1 MTKNEQVNNRN
12 YLEKLPNI
20 TLIPNHG
27 KMGSLPSY
35 PLCGKREIFCGPNL
49 QDKDSA
55 ERKHIRTSGYFFDI
69 DEVLSQLNEFDKR
82 IDLVF
87 APLEVRTTCFP
98 KNLSKLHCPKIA
110 FVFDTHHLL
119 YPISTIINYIKHE
132 RFTHVFIYA
141 QPAHL
146 HFFYEAG
153 FIHSAFYPRNIQK
166 FETRNNKKPGVT
178 YIGGKWKSSH
188 LRRSRMVQFLEKNL
202 PKNNIPFHHYNQLPR
217 AIWHKVLARSKIIV
231 LSSLNGQFTPQII
244 SCLFAG
250 ALCFVDELGS
260 QTLLHQF
267 FEPGTHLV
275 TWRDF
280 EDLLQKLIYYYHHP
294 KEAEAIAKA
303 GKLQAQNNFATA
315 RSIALSISEFV
326 FENKID
332 SRFLA
337 VNDKRCQYKRVE
349 PQEYFDARIR
359 LYENIQDL
367 HRIHEML
374 TLISL
379 TSNNLKPS
387 ADLADLPRLIITH
400 AFGSERLKNDADIF
414 FQSVGVKNQ
423 IKTVILNTI
432 EKTSSYDIGILEK
445 QASLKNWE
453 FLVKSMGRLLKSS
466 SLLWVFGK
474 LTSAEHDILKKE
486 GFKAYVFKK
495 SPIIL
500 KVKNTSRKLCYQFWK
515 LGKYPFPYLTIKPT
529 METVP
534 NLNVFIRGW
543 QANFPFLF

>member
-1 MTKNEQVNNRN
+1 MTKNNQVNNRN

-27 KMGSLPSY
+27 KMGSLPSH

-55 ERKHIRTSGYFFDI
+55 ERKYIRTSGYFFDI
-69 DEVLSQLNEFDKR
+69 DDVFSQLNEFDKK

-87 APLEVRTTCFP
+87 APLEVKTTCFP

-166 FETRNNKKPGVT
+166 FETRYNKKSGVT

-202 PKNNIPFHHYNQLPR
+202 PKNNIPFHCYNQLPR

-244 SCLFAG
+244 SCLFAE
-250 ALCFVDELGS
+250 ALCFVDELSS
-260 QTLLHQF
+260 QTLLNQF

-280 EDLLQKLIYYYHHP
+280 EDLLQKLIYYYYHP

-303 GKLQAQNNFATA
+303 GKLQVQNNFATA

-332 SRFLA
+332 TRFLA

-349 PQEYFDARIR
+349 PPEYFDARVR

-379 TSNNLKPS
+379 TINNLKPS
-387 ADLADLPRLIITH
+387 ADLADLPRLRITH
-400 AFGSERLKNDADIF
+400 AFISESLKSEADIF

-423 IKTVILNTI
+423 IKTTILDKI
-432 EKTSSYDIGILEK
+432 QKLRSYDIGILEALTN
-445 QASLKNWE
+445 QANWR
-453 FLVKSMGRLLKSS
+453 FLVKSISNLLKKNA
-466 SLLWVFGK
+466 LLWVLGN
-474 LTSAEHDILKKE
+474 LSSSEIEILHRE
-486 GFKAYVFKK
+486 GFKPYIFKK
-495 SPIIL
+495 NPIVL
-500 KVKNTSRKLCYQFWK
+500 KIKNMSRKFCLLFWK
-515 LGKYPFPYLTIKPT
+515 MGLYPFPYLTLKPT

-543 QANFPFLF
+543 QANLPFFF